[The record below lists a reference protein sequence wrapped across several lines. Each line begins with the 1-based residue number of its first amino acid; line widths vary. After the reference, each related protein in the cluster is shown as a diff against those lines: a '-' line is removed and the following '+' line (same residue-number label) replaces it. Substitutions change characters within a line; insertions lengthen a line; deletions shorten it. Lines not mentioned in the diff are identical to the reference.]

1 MTARWLST
9 LCRCITLLN
18 AIACAIVPFA
28 YRLIGHDGVVR
39 QLAPLLNLSHRTVG
53 DARSDAAQFLADI
66 VSGTLFALLAV
77 ALTTV
82 AMRGSSR
89 RAGTSAEFVVLCA
102 GGLLLAH
109 AIAAFHLSSIECLW
123 FGLALSIVLAAP
135 LAALRGSAGSS
146 AAAAVSAIVGQ
157 RRHSWLSSMAGVVLG
172 AYCVCGTLLGL
183 AVTAQVAWTGRAAP
197 LFRTLEWFVS
207 RDVMA
212 VFDPTAD
219 VNGVV
224 LWLVLTY
231 LCSLVLP
238 VLAFVLPTALRLP
251 LGVRDRMDAHAM
263 VVVYEAGVVVA
274 FCLSFERLHSKPIL
288 ADFFR
293 GLVAQTMLALIVA
306 TLGWWSSMPAWQKQ
320 PTSDRGKR

>member
-1 MTARWLST
+1 MTASWLAT
-9 LCRCITLLN
+9 LCRCVTLVN

-39 QLAPLLNLSHRTVG
+39 QIARLLNLSSATVG
-53 DARSDAAQFLADI
+53 DARSDAAQFLSDI

-82 AMRGSSR
+82 AMRGSNR
-89 RAGTSAEFVVLCA
+89 RAGASSEFVVMCA

-109 AIAAFHLSSIECLW
+109 AIAAYHLSSIECLW
-123 FGLALSIVLAAP
+123 FGLALSILLAAP
-135 LAALRGSAGSS
+135 LAALRGSAGSTS
-146 AAAAVSAIVGQ
+146 ASVVVVGQ
-157 RRHSWLSSMAGVVLG
+157 RRHSWLNSMAGVVLG

-207 RDVMA
+207 REVMA

-251 LGVRDRMDAHAM
+251 VGVRDRMDAHAL

-288 ADFFR
+288 GDFFR
-293 GLVAQTMLALIVA
+293 GLVAQTMVALMVA
-306 TLGWWSSMPAWQKQ
+306 TLGWWSSMPAWQTSRGDKQ
-320 PTSDRGKR
+320 R

>member
-1 MTARWLST
+1 MTLIAV
-9 LCRCITLLN
+9 LCRVVTLLN
-18 AIACAIVPFA
+18 AALCAIVPFG
-28 YRLIGHDGVVR
+28 YRAIGHDAVVNR
-39 QLAPLLNLSHRTVG
+39 VASLLSLSSATV
-53 DARSDAAQFLADI
+53 DAARSDAAQFMTH
-66 VSGTLFALLAV
+66 VVVCTLCALLAV

-82 AMRGSSR
+82 SMRGSRR
-89 RAGTSAEFVVLCA
+89 RAATSSEFVVVCA

-109 AIAAFHLSSIECLW
+109 AVAAYHLSSIECLW
-123 FGLALSIVLAAP
+123 FGLALSLLLAAP
-135 LAALRGSAGSS
+135 LAGLRGGSD
-146 AAAAVSAIVGQ
+146 ALVGQ

-212 VFDPTAD
+212 VFDATAD
-219 VNGVV
+219 TNPVV
-224 LWLVLTY
+224 LWLVLTF
-231 LCSLVLP
+231 LLSLVLP

-263 VVVYEAGVVVA
+263 VAVYEAGVLVA
-274 FCLSFERLHSKPIL
+274 FGLAFERWHDKPIL

-293 GLVAQTMLALIVA
+293 GLVAQTMIALVVA
-306 TLGWWSSMPAWQKQ
+306 TTGWWSSMPL
-320 PTSDRGKR
+320 SS